1 MTRTSTKAV
10 KTALPTIT
18 RGLRARLEGRLGAG
32 TWSGSK
38 AARGLR
44 GVLRLGSMSDPASPS
59 GRPDIGGSGS
69 PAPSTTRPGEAGW
82 DIPGDPSAPGGALC
96 DFTAYLH

>member
-1 MTRTSTKAV
+1 
-10 KTALPTIT
+10 LPTIT
-18 RGLRARLEGRLGAG
+18 SGLRARLEGRLGAG

-44 GVLRLGSMSDPASPS
+44 GVVRLGSMKGPPSPS
-59 GRPDIGGSGS
+59 GRTDIGGSGS
-69 PAPSTTRPGEAGW
+69 AAPSTTRPGGAGS

-96 DFTAYLH
+96 DFTAYLRR